1 MSKRKEERKKEKKR
15 DEDNFNFLL
24 VGFWASAG
32 KGRMNNHAEL
42 KDKRAFFASLCLV
55 GSRAC
60 WWLMLAEGE
69 VIFSCVRY
77 MDGVEEEEE
86 EEVSGRGQLLF
97 LVVDVEERQRG
108 RRSVSH
114 TTTAGGKILQQ
125 QQLKNG
131 RGVFLHRVR
140 EREREPWAFIFL
152 CVCLYIFIRVAMDW
166 HGRSSTYDR
175 LIFSQESS
183 RYYLDMHRVREIR
196 VYLCIRSS

>member
-1 MSKRKEERKKEKKR
+1 MCQKEKKKGRKKKKR

-86 EEVSGRGQLLF
+86 EVSGRGQLLF
-97 LVVDVEERQRG
+97 WWWTSKRDREGDVLC
-108 RRSVSH
+108 H
-114 TTTAGGKILQQ
+114 TQQ
-125 QQLKNG
+125 QQVEKSYNSNSLRTDG
-131 RGVFLHRVR
+131 GFFFTEW
-140 EREREPWAFIFL
+140 EREKENLELLSF

>member
-1 MSKRKEERKKEKKR
+1 MGLSLSLNIISSFFFFMCQKEKKKGRKKKKR

-97 LVVDVEERQRG
+97 WWWTSKRDREGDVLC
-108 RRSVSH
+108 H
-114 TTTAGGKILQQ
+114 TQQ
-125 QQLKNG
+125 QQVEKSYNSNSLRTDG
-131 RGVFLHRVR
+131 GFFFTEW
-140 EREREPWAFIFL
+140 EREKENLELLSF
-152 CVCLYIFIRVAMDW
+152 CVCVCIYLFEWLWTGTVAPARTTVWYFHKRVVD
-166 HGRSSTYDR
+166 
-175 LIFSQESS
+175 I
-183 RYYLDMHRVREIR
+183 I
-196 VYLCIRSS
+196 